1 MSEEILEMK
10 EEIIR
15 LEGVKYLGEI
25 WKFIPSNAVIHKTLP
40 GFGATTVEINSK
52 RHSIIIEPNVP
63 VIEGKAE
70 KHPNILGVTEIV
82 KVPDIKKYL
91 TGDVEFK
98 KIVTT
103 PESYFKVQIAFNQL
117 GIKYFDEYFLLFDE
131 CEKIVSDNDYR
142 DSISLPMDDFWKF
155 RNRTFITATPIDI
168 YPKAFMQNGFKKI
181 IINPELYSFWSN
193 LSIVFT
199 YNVLAIVKML
209 LERIKII
216 PDLEDHCYCFFVN
229 SIDMI
234 HNIIKNADIK
244 EICNIYCSEKSV
256 NKLQSLGYDRAYT
269 RLNILGPINFFTS
282 RFYSAVDIETEK
294 STHVI
299 IVTDCKFAPQT
310 MVHPQ
315 TESLQIVGRFR
326 NGVVSFQHVT
336 NIDNGIQIV
345 GLDKVVENI
354 KSEKA
359 GFDSIH
365 TLYKTATDEL
375 TKGVI
380 KQALDRIDIAKY
392 ITPDYE
398 MDFFKVINAA
408 YKQQIKNMY
417 KSRLLLYSYYLK
429 NMEIQAVNHLTFRRN
444 FKFPDNR
451 YFSRSLGS
459 KKEYRKQI
467 VAELEQISGSDAE
480 ITKRLE
486 QMDREDP
493 LIVNAYVVLGK
504 EFIENAKYVES
515 KLYTE
520 LIKRAGQNGK
530 IFHPVITAVLNIFKI
545 GYEYFDSEIKEKLQT
560 IYNELDY
567 ISTAKATDL
576 QFYFGLS
583 ERKTIRKFGKTD
595 KGIKIISAKFTK
607 EKLGQKSSLL
617 DLFKKCPRF
626 QV

>member
-1 MSEEILEMK
+1 MSEEILMME

-15 LEGVKYLGEI
+15 IEGDKFLGEI
-25 WKFIPSNAVIHKTLP
+25 WEFIPSNAVIHKTLP

-103 PESYFKVQIAFNQL
+103 PESYIKVQIALNQL
-117 GIKYFDEYFLLFDE
+117 HIKYLDEYFLLFDE

-142 DSISLPMDDFWKF
+142 ETISLPMDDFWKF
-155 RNRTFITATPIDI
+155 KNRSFITATPIDI
-168 YPKAFMQNGFKKI
+168 YPKAFIQNGFKKI
-181 IINPELYSFWSN
+181 IIDPKLYSFWTK
-193 LSIVFT
+193 LSLVFT
-199 YNVLAIVKML
+199 YNVLATVKML
-209 LERIKII
+209 LEHIKVI
-216 PDLEDHCYCFFVN
+216 PDLEEHCYCFFVN

-244 EICNIYCSEKSV
+244 DISNIYCSEKSV
-256 NKLQSLGYDRAYT
+256 NKLQTFGYERAYT
-269 RLNILGPINFFTS
+269 RLNTLGQINFFTS

-326 NGVVSFQHVT
+326 KGVVSFQHVT

-345 GLDKVVENI
+345 SLANVVQKI
-354 KSEKA
+354 KTGKE
-359 GFDSIH
+359 GYDTIH
-365 TLYKTATDEL
+365 TLLKTATDDNL
-375 TKGVI
+375 KAVY
-380 KQALDRIDIAKY
+380 KQALELLDIAKY

-408 YKQQIKNMY
+408 YKQQIKNIY
-417 KSRLLLYSYYLK
+417 KSRLFLYSFYLK
-429 NMEIQAVNHLTFRRN
+429 NHKIQDIEYLTIRRN

-451 YFSRSLGS
+451 YFSISPGS

-467 VAELEQISGSDAE
+467 IEELEQISGSDAE

-486 QMDREDP
+486 QINREDP
-493 LIVNAYVVLGK
+493 TIMSAYVVIGK
-504 EFIENAKYVES
+504 DFIENANYVES
-515 KLYTE
+515 KLFTE
-520 LIKRAGQNGK
+520 MIKRAGQNGE
-530 IFHPVITAVLNIFKI
+530 IFHPVITAVLSIFKI

-567 ISTAKATDL
+567 ESTAKATDL
-576 QFYFGLS
+576 HYYFVLS
-583 ERKTIRKFGKTD
+583 ERKTIRKPWKSD
-595 KGIKIISAKFTK
+595 KGIKIISAKFVK

-617 DLFKKCPRF
+617 DLFKKCPKF
-626 QV
+626 QF